1 MSWIENM
8 SINIF
13 PMVLVMVVFVSNRFK
28 FGKTISAKVF
38 DLIIVFDFFLML
50 VDIVGVAVTDAMF
63 TGIAGSVWIIN
74 VVRMVLTVLLTGTWF
89 IYVCLKISMDG
100 ADRRVWAAVYA
111 SLSLMAIVCFV
122 VLLIPHSYLG
132 TYGLQ
137 NAGRGL
143 RICYRVISYYGIA
156 MFACSAAVAV
166 YGIVHERDKELR
178 RLCIYLMLFSA
189 LPVLG
194 VVLQSINQNLRTSS
208 PCLSLAVLY
217 VYVTM
222 QNKKVITDGLTGI
235 NNRRELDA
243 YLERRLK
250 QRTEWGMLL
259 IDVDDFKKINDTIG
273 HKIGDEALWHVADI
287 LRTEFSGDGCF
298 VARYGGDEFVICG
311 EWKNRAELEQCIASI
326 QKRVDSF
333 NMEKE
338 RNYKLS
344 LSVGAALWSEC
355 ADSEASIVELADR
368 SMYKQKQIHKER
380 RNAGS
385 EQYSIYSG

>member
-1 MSWIENM
+1 M
-8 SINIF
+8 
-13 PMVLVMVVFVSNRFK
+13 
-28 FGKTISAKVF
+28 
-38 DLIIVFDFFLML
+38 
-50 VDIVGVAVTDAMF
+50 
-63 TGIAGSVWIIN
+63 
-74 VVRMVLTVLLTGTWF
+74 
-89 IYVCLKISMDG
+89 
-100 ADRRVWAAVYA
+100 YA

-217 VYVTM
+217 VYLTM

-250 QRTEWGMLL
+250 
-259 IDVDDFKKINDTIG
+259 
-273 HKIGDEALWHVADI
+273 
-287 LRTEFSGDGCF
+287 
-298 VARYGGDEFVICG
+298 
-311 EWKNRAELEQCIASI
+311 
-326 QKRVDSF
+326 
-333 NMEKE
+333 
-338 RNYKLS
+338 
-344 LSVGAALWSEC
+344 
-355 ADSEASIVELADR
+355 
-368 SMYKQKQIHKER
+368 
-380 RNAGS
+380 
-385 EQYSIYSG
+385 

>member
-1 MSWIENM
+1 
-8 SINIF
+8 
-13 PMVLVMVVFVSNRFK
+13 
-28 FGKTISAKVF
+28 
-38 DLIIVFDFFLML
+38 
-50 VDIVGVAVTDAMF
+50 
-63 TGIAGSVWIIN
+63 
-74 VVRMVLTVLLTGTWF
+74 
-89 IYVCLKISMDG
+89 
-100 ADRRVWAAVYA
+100 VY
-111 SLSLMAIVCFV
+111 L
-122 VLLIPHSYLG
+122 
-132 TYGLQ
+132 
-137 NAGRGL
+137 
-143 RICYRVISYYGIA
+143 
-156 MFACSAAVAV
+156 
-166 YGIVHERDKELR
+166 
-178 RLCIYLMLFSA
+178 
-189 LPVLG
+189 
-194 VVLQSINQNLRTSS
+194 
-208 PCLSLAVLY
+208 
-217 VYVTM
+217 TM

>member
-1 MSWIENM
+1 
-8 SINIF
+8 
-13 PMVLVMVVFVSNRFK
+13 
-28 FGKTISAKVF
+28 
-38 DLIIVFDFFLML
+38 
-50 VDIVGVAVTDAMF
+50 
-63 TGIAGSVWIIN
+63 
-74 VVRMVLTVLLTGTWF
+74 
-89 IYVCLKISMDG
+89 
-100 ADRRVWAAVYA
+100 
-111 SLSLMAIVCFV
+111 
-122 VLLIPHSYLG
+122 
-132 TYGLQ
+132 
-137 NAGRGL
+137 
-143 RICYRVISYYGIA
+143 

-217 VYVTM
+217 VYLTM